1 MEEEYTE
8 EELRLAGLTD
18 DEIGY
23 VMSRC
28 DLDDIPVPDPSAE
41 GM

>member
-1 MEEEYTE
+1 MREYTE
-8 EELRLAGLTD
+8 EELRRAGLTD

-28 DLDDIPVPDPSAE
+28 DPDEISAPNPEAE